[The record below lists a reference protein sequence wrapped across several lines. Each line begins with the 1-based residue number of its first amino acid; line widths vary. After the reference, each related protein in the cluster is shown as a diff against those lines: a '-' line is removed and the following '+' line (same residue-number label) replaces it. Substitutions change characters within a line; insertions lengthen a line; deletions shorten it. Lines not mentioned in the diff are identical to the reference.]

1 MTDHFRSQLVLDP
14 PDPADRA
21 SLPTR
26 MVALADHDGLPA
38 THLMRIR
45 AAELEARLDCKAP
58 GWTAQNMVGA
68 WARARHVWSEY
79 TGEPML

>member
-1 MTDHFRSQLVLDP
+1 MADHFRSQLVLDP
-14 PDPADRA
+14 PAPADRA
-21 SLPTR
+21 SLLTR
-26 MVALADHDGLPA
+26 MIARADADSLPVA
-38 THLMRIR
+38 HLMRIR
-45 AAELEARLDCKAP
+45 AAELEARLDCEAP